1 MAIVTSHNR
10 GIVEVAPS
18 ASAIYRCLRRH
29 GLVQARKRRRQREDY
44 KRWQRERPM
53 ELWQLDVIG
62 GIALEGGRYLKVVT
76 GVDDHSRFCVLAT
89 VVVSETA
96 RAVAGA
102 FAGALRRY
110 GVPDEVLTDNGSV
123 SPGGA
128 GSGLVRCR
136 EPAYKLTSVAGPLS
150 QIECFR
156 CRPMVM
162 VGLIVVFA
170 LFARHSWP
178 PSMILS

>member
-1 MAIVTSHNR
+1 
-10 GIVEVAPS
+10 
-18 ASAIYRCLRRH
+18 
-29 GLVQARKRRRQREDY
+29 
-44 KRWQRERPM
+44 M

-110 GVPDEVLTDNGSV
+110 GVPDEVLTDNGSAFTGRRRVRPGEVLFERICRENGWFGWCLLRRGV
-123 SPGGA
+123 SRRIKTRRRVMA
-128 GSGLVRCR
+128 GSALMGVSVQTVNDKTSISRQALGKTAQIPGYARLR
-136 EPAYKLTSVAGPLS
+136 KEKLATAIAEKPSPYSAFSVTNKKG
-150 QIECFR
+150 
-156 CRPMVM
+156 
-162 VGLIVVFA
+162 
-170 LFARHSWP
+170 
-178 PSMILS
+178 

>member
-110 GVPDEVLTDNGSV
+110 GVPDEVLTDNGSAFTGRHRV
-123 SPGGA
+123 RPGEVPGTC
-128 GSGLVRCR
+128 L
-136 EPAYKLTSVAGPLS
+136 
-150 QIECFR
+150 
-156 CRPMVM
+156 
-162 VGLIVVFA
+162 
-170 LFARHSWP
+170 
-178 PSMILS
+178 